1 MFFARATYAMNGG
14 SFAGFADYER
24 MPVSKW
30 LQLLGIHNA
39 AIEEQKRAAK
49 G

>member
-1 MFFARATYAMNGG
+1 MNGG
-14 SFAGFADYER
+14 SFCGLREYES

-30 LQLLGIHNA
+30 LQLLGIHNDA
-39 AIEEQKRAAK
+39 VEEQKRAAK